1 MLVVRMAWRDVATW
15 RAHLLLLTLVMWVCD
30 GRAWLL
36 GGCRGLWA
44 AGDVCGGGGY
54 VWATWWQVVVEVV
67 VVG

>member
-1 MLVVRMAWRDVATW
+1 MMWQWATW
-15 RAHLLLLTLVMWVCD
+15 RVHLLSLTLVTWACD

-54 VWATWWQVVVEVV
+54 VWAMWWQVVVEVV